1 MCIKKNPC
9 SPQTVWGRKLL
20 CTVSLAALLAWS
32 GGSDRWSGNLRLD
45 GVKLPEGFSIE
56 LFPDGVSGARSVALG
71 TTGVVF
77 IETRRKGKVY
87 AVVDRNKDNKA
98 E

>member
-1 MCIKKNPC
+1 
-9 SPQTVWGRKLL
+9 
-20 CTVSLAALLAWS
+20 
-32 GGSDRWSGNLRLD
+32 LD

-56 LFPDGVSGARSVALG
+56 LFPDGVPGARAVALD

>member
-1 MCIKKNPC
+1 M
-9 SPQTVWGRKLL
+9 
-20 CTVSLAALLAWS
+20 
-32 GGSDRWSGNLRLD
+32 
-45 GVKLPEGFSIE
+45 
-56 LFPDGVSGARSVALG
+56 ALG

-77 IETRRKGKVY
+77 IGTRREGKVY